1 MLAHL
6 LGLLQRSTLAG
17 FGEAHK
23 QRLNTTAPVN
33 ATSLTRERPINLTG
47 LALRSASWAVTPRRR
62 RRVGDAGF

>member
-47 LALRSASWAVTPRRR
+47 LALRSAS
-62 RRVGDAGF
+62 